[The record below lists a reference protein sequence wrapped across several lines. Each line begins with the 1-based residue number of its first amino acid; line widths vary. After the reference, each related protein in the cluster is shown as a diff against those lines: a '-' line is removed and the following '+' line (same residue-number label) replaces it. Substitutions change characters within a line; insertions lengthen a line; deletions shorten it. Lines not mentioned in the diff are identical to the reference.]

1 MRFKS
6 TGLGPQE
13 LKGTMEDLTPAGKDL
28 LVLHIKT
35 HDPVEWDLKA
45 ALEPRDIPNMVK
57 GILKPTVLIYILR
70 TLIYLKKE
78 PKEPVDIMDKSIED
92 PSLKKQKGVDKANL
106 GKE

>member
-13 LKGTMEDLTPAGKDL
+13 LKGTMEDLAPVGKDL

-35 HDPVEWDLKA
+35 HDPVKWDLKA

-78 PKEPVDIMDKSIED
+78 PKEPADIMDKSIED
-92 PSLKKQKGVDKANL
+92 HSLKKQKGGNTVNMVKD
-106 GKE
+106 

>member
-13 LKGTMEDLTPAGKDL
+13 LKGTIEDLAPAGKDL

-35 HDPVEWDLKA
+35 YDPVEWHLKA

-57 GILKPTVLIYILR
+57 GLLKPTILTYLIR

-92 PSLKKQKGVDKANL
+92 PSLRKQTGGDKSNL

>member
-13 LKGTMEDLTPAGKDL
+13 LKGKIENLAPAGKDL

-35 HDPVEWDLKA
+35 YDPVEWQLKA
-45 ALEPRDIPNMVK
+45 ALEPRDIPNMLK
-57 GILKPTVLIYILR
+57 GILKPAILFYLIR
-70 TLIYLKKE
+70 TLIYLKKD
-78 PKEPVDIMDKSIED
+78 PKEPVDLMDKSIDEH
-92 PSLKKQKGVDKANL
+92 SRAKQKGSDKAKL

>member
-13 LKGTMEDLTPAGKDL
+13 LKGTMEDLSPADKDL

-35 HDPVEWDLKA
+35 YEPVKWDLKA
-45 ALEPRDIPNMVK
+45 ALEPKDIPVMIK
-57 GILKPTVLIYILR
+57 GMLKPSILLYILR

-78 PKEPVDIMDKSIED
+78 PKEPVDIMDKSI
-92 PSLKKQKGVDKANL
+92 N
-106 GKE
+106 